1 MWQFLKLLLTD
12 FLSKVAKMSLLKVT
26 SGLLLKFITFQ
37 VETAVDTFWPLLEK
51 PEKLVYFLLQ
61 FLGLLGV
68 TNTVV
73 WHVLVTQLAP
83 SAPS

>member
-1 MWQFLKLLLTD
+1 MAIFEALVDRFSIKSCPDVTFKSDIWAILKN
-12 FLSKVAKMSLLKVT
+12 
-26 SGLLLKFITFQ
+26 ITFQ